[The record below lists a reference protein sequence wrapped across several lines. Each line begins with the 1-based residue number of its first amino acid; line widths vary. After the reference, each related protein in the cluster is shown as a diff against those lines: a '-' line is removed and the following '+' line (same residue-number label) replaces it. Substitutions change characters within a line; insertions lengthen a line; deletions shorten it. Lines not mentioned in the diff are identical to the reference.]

1 MVDVSLAVVRGGTA
15 GPSRGVRGDCLGSPL
30 SEPDDVHQYITA
42 DDTPPPPPDPAVVR
56 DLLATLPLHSNDL
69 RVLPAKRLRQL
80 LESLHLAIRYDHKEH
95 SAR

>member
-1 MVDVSLAVVRGGTA
+1 
-15 GPSRGVRGDCLGSPL
+15 
-30 SEPDDVHQYITA
+30 
-42 DDTPPPPPDPAVVR
+42 VR